1 MTITGP
7 SRLPDVETGRLAGEW
22 PFVRIGNAPRTLVVF
37 PGVHDAIQDVTANPR
52 FAAWFCRRLAGE
64 RTVYMISRRDNLP
77 TTWRAGEMAADYALV
92 IARFFERPDVLGVSL
107 GSAIAQEFALAF
119 PNMVGRLVLATAGC
133 RMPPDKRHV
142 CDRWRELS
150 QRAAWRELYMDLV
163 DSIYGRTKRM
173 VFQALLPH
181 TDGAFVGLP
190 AAQNDFLVSVETS
203 LDFDTTYR
211 VSAIRT
217 PTLVIG
223 GEDDCLMPAD
233 SLRDLAARIPGAE
246 LKLIAE
252 AGHGVFEE
260 QKEEFDQSIVA
271 FLDR

>member
-1 MTITGP
+1 MTDAGH

-37 PGVHDAIQDVTANPR
+37 PGIHDAIQDVTANPK
-52 FAAWFCRRLAGE
+52 FAAWFCRRLAVE

-77 TTWRAGEMAADYALV
+77 ASWRAGEMAADYARV
-92 IARFFERPDVLGVSL
+92 VSTFFERPDVLGVSL

-133 RMPPDKRHV
+133 RLQPDKRAV
-142 CDRWRELS
+142 CERWRDAA
-150 QRAAWRELYMDLV
+150 QRAAWRELYLDLV
-163 DSIYGRTKRM
+163 DSIYGRAKRM
-173 VFQALLPH
+173 VFQTLLPQI
-181 TDGAFVGLP
+181 DSAFAGRP
-190 AAQNDFLVSVETS
+190 AAQNDSLVSVETC
-203 LDFDTTYR
+203 LDFDTTDR
-211 VSAIRT
+211 VSAIRA

-223 GEDDCLMPAD
+223 GEDDRLMPAD
-233 SLRDLAARIPGAE
+233 SLRDLAARIPGAN

-260 QKEEFDQSIVA
+260 RKDEFDRTIVA